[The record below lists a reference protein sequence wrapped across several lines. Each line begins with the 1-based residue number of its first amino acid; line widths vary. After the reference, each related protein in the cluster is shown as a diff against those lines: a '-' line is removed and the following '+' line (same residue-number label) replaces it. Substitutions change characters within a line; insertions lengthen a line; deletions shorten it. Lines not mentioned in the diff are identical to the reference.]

1 VAGRQSGNQ
10 VKAFY
15 INFVNVATGRWA
27 ISLPSVTTALPF
39 CFFFALEREGSLDT
53 GSLGTHLMIVSAG
66 QLTSVL
72 YIFIAQAVLLSSR
85 NERKQNLFICI
96 FVWFSAGL
104 VAGIVSD
111 LYAYYVL
118 NGESYLLNRV
128 TSSLFTTGLAL
139 GLVAYWFGTL
149 HKVRVER
156 DALEALE
163 NLLAVDT
170 SKLNED
176 QLNARTSA
184 IETLKGTLLPRVLQL
199 QNLTS
204 GLQQYG
210 SSESLT
216 AALRELD
223 LQAQELLNSLK
234 SNLSLLGN
242 SSSILNATARDKFS
256 TVKLMSGPFPRELS
270 VGTSFILLSLGA
282 LIGQSSRN
290 GLLGSFVGILS
301 SLLISTLLFLLISL
315 GKRVNLL
322 RTGWFNFASFLAVYI
337 VQYLFALSTQAALEN
352 PYAPWYSSL
361 KVICGVYLASMISTL
376 LREQRTSL
384 AKLGSDGAIRRAQI
398 ARMSTSNENIKELTT
413 STVFGVIQGQISG
426 VIMALNVL
434 TDNRGLATS
443 KRDLS
448 KFIEDTNLL
457 LGQAIQE
464 IQQVGLKVHS
474 R

>member
-1 VAGRQSGNQ
+1 
-10 VKAFY
+10 
-15 INFVNVATGRWA
+15 
-27 ISLPSVTTALPF
+27 
-39 CFFFALEREGSLDT
+39 
-53 GSLGTHLMIVSAG
+53 
-66 QLTSVL
+66 
-72 YIFIAQAVLLSSR
+72 
-85 NERKQNLFICI
+85 
-96 FVWFSAGL
+96 
-104 VAGIVSD
+104 
-111 LYAYYVL
+111 
-118 NGESYLLNRV
+118 
-128 TSSLFTTGLAL
+128 
-139 GLVAYWFGTL
+139 
-149 HKVRVER
+149 
-156 DALEALE
+156 
-163 NLLAVDT
+163 
-170 SKLNED
+170 
-176 QLNARTSA
+176 
-184 IETLKGTLLPRVLQL
+184 LQL

-337 VQYLFALSTQAALEN
+337 VQYLFALST
-352 PYAPWYSSL
+352 
-361 KVICGVYLASMISTL
+361 L

-448 KFIEDTNLL
+448 KFIEDTNML

>member
-1 VAGRQSGNQ
+1 M
-10 VKAFY
+10 KASFQ
-15 INFVNVATGRWA
+15 NFVTAATGRWA
-27 ISLPSVTTALPF
+27 ISLPSVTTCLPF
-39 CFFFALEREGSLDT
+39 CYFFSLERESSFGS

-85 NERKQNLFICI
+85 KERKQNLLICI
-96 FVWFSAGL
+96 FVWFIAGL
-104 VAGIVSD
+104 VEGIVSD

-118 NGESYLLNRV
+118 NNESYLLNRA
-128 TSSLFTTGLAL
+128 TNSFFTTGLAL

-149 HKVRVER
+149 NKVRVER
-156 DALEALE
+156 DALQALE
-163 NLLAVDT
+163 NLLAIDT
-170 SKLNED
+170 SQLNED
-176 QLNARTSA
+176 QLNTRKLA
-184 IETLKGTLLPRVLQL
+184 IETLQGTLLPRVLQL
-199 QNLTS
+199 QDLTS

-223 LQAQELLNSLK
+223 LQAQELLKNLK
-234 SNLSLLGN
+234 SNLSLLSN
-242 SSSILNATARDKFS
+242 STALLSSNVRDKFS
-256 TVKLMSGPFPRELS
+256 TVKLMSGPFPRDLS
-270 VGTSFILLSLGA
+270 AGISFVLLTLGA

-290 GLLGSFVGILS
+290 GLFGSLVGILS
-301 SLLISTLLFLLISL
+301 SVIISALLFLLINL

-322 RTGWFNFASFLAVYI
+322 RTGWFNFASFLAIYI
-337 VQYLFALSTQAALEN
+337 VQYFFALITQTTLDN
-352 PYAPWYSSL
+352 PYAPWYSAS
-361 KVICGVYLASMISTL
+361 KVVCGVYLASMISTL
-376 LREQRTSL
+376 VNEQRTSR
-384 AKLGSDGAIRRAQI
+384 AKLVSDGAIHRAQI
-398 ARMSTSNENIKELTT
+398 ARISSSNEKMQELTT

-448 KFIEDTNLL
+448 KFVEDTNLL
-457 LGQAIQE
+457 LGQAIRE

>member
-1 VAGRQSGNQ
+1 VARRQSDNQ

-15 INFVNVATGRWA
+15 QNFVSVATGRWA
-27 ISLPSVTTALPF
+27 ISLPSFTTCLPF
-39 CFFFALEREGSLDT
+39 CYFFSLERESSFGS

-66 QLTSVL
+66 QLISFL

-85 NERKQNLFICI
+85 KERKQNLLICI

-111 LYAYYVL
+111 FYAYYVL
-118 NGESYLLNRV
+118 NRESYLLNRA
-128 TSSLFTTGLAL
+128 TNSLFTTGLAL

-149 HKVRVER
+149 HKVRVEQ
-156 DALEALE
+156 DALQTLE
-163 NLLAVDT
+163 NLLDIDA
-170 SKLNED
+170 SQLNED
-176 QLNARTSA
+176 QLNTRKLA
-184 IETLKGTLLPRVLQL
+184 IETLQGTLLPRVLQL

-223 LQAQELLNSLK
+223 LRAEELLNSLK
-234 SNLSLLGN
+234 SNLSLISN
-242 SSSILNATARDKFS
+242 STSLLNAIARDKFS
-256 TVKLMSGPFPRELS
+256 TAKLMSGPFPRDLS
-270 VGTSFILLSLGA
+270 SGTSFILLTLGA

-290 GLLGSFVGILS
+290 GFFGSLVGILS
-301 SLLISTLLFLLISL
+301 SFIILALLFLLINL

-322 RTGWFNFASFLAVYI
+322 QTGWFYFASFLAVYI
-337 VQYLFALSTQAALEN
+337 VQYFFALFTQTTLDN
-352 PYAPWYSSL
+352 PEEPWYSAL

-376 LREQRTSL
+376 VKEQRTSL
-384 AKLGSDGAIRRAQI
+384 AELGSDGAIRRAQI
-398 ARMSTSNENIKELTT
+398 ARMSSSNEKIQELTT
-413 STVFGVIQGQISG
+413 SSVFGVIQGQISG

-448 KFIEDTNLL
+448 KFIDDTNLL
-457 LGQAIQE
+457 LEQTVRE
-464 IQQVGLKVHS
+464 IKQVGLKVHS
-474 R
+474 D